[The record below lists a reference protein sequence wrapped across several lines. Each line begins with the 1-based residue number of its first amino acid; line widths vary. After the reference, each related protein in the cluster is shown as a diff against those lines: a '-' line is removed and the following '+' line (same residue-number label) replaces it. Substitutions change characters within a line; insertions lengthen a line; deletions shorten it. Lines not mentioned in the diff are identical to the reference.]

1 MEVAE
6 ASAKYNASAHS
17 IDGSV
22 DGKPVTGDQNPL
34 NGETEEVKAI
44 RANRVKEAAD
54 KLQRALD
61 KKNAFL
67 SGDTSLDYSR
77 KLAFFMD

>member
-6 ASAKYNASAHS
+6 ASAKYNAAARS

-22 DGKPVTGDQNPL
+22 DGKPITGDQNPL
-34 NGETEEVKAI
+34 NGEPEEAKAI
-44 RANRVKEAAD
+44 RANRIKEAAD

-61 KKNAFL
+61 KKNTFL